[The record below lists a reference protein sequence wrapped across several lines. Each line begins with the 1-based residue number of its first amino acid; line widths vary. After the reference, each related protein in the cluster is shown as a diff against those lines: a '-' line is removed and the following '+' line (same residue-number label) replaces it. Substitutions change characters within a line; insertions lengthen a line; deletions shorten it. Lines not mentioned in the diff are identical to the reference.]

1 MLAYCR
7 VKVFSKKTN
16 LSHVSVKKT
25 VVPPVSLTKGGR
37 GPASVA
43 QVLEA
48 DIHLAFS
55 GRKRSTAMELD
66 SIFLGLV
73 LTVC

>member
-1 MLAYCR
+1 M
-7 VKVFSKKTN
+7 KSFGKKTN
-16 LSHVSVKKT
+16 LGHVPVKKT
-25 VVPPVSLTKGGR
+25 VLPPVSLTKGGR

-48 DIHLAFS
+48 DIHLGFS
-55 GRKRSTAMELD
+55 GREGSTAMELD